1 MPFIHGQIDWSA
13 QRAATMADVR
23 SMVRAV
29 DGHPWSSSAVEDVET
44 RKTHCVFA
52 CQVERGSACGALRI
66 GPAVTTRAPISVV
79 ADLQLYDR
87 GALGSQLGIAPS
99 EARDLDD
106 LSLILAAYDR
116 WGSGFADRLLAEGTL
131 AIYDRRR
138 HQLVCWR
145 DPAGVRPLYYRHL
158 PGRSFIFSSDL
169 TSLSAN
175 AGIPGVA
182 DLPYLRSLLEAG
194 GRFSHPSRT
203 LLEGVR
209 KLPAGHLLIVDDSG
223 LRIDRYWRP
232 NALPERRY
240 PSDRDYV
247 EKLREI
253 LEQAVACRVLGREDQ
268 VGAHLSGGLDS
279 SSLAVLAARVVART
293 GRTLTGFSWAPP
305 RERVAEL
312 DGDERLLAEAAAR
325 YGKVD
330 LRYTTLLPHHVA
342 DVTRTDRAL
351 RPVEAMRYEAATSRL
366 AVEFGLHTMISGWGG
381 DEGIVWN
388 GTGYFADLARRGRW
402 LKAQRELRL
411 RAALHEGGP
420 LLGAWKRRVVTPL
433 LPDRALYGLG
443 WLERPSTR
451 GWPAELRPEVI
462 RSLADVQPLIAP
474 PGQRERPGVRRMQIE
489 RLTGGA
495 LQYRMEA
502 WASHGAL
509 LGLTYTFPLLDKRII
524 EFALSIPDRL
534 YFKDGWK
541 RWLYRTAMDG
551 ILPDAVRWNPD
562 KYDDAAIAQSRLV
575 ATEVAERHREMFR
588 ERSDNPFVD
597 VELLLA
603 PDRDPNG
610 WTGTAAWMAFT
621 GLRLP

>member
-1 MPFIHGQIDWSA
+1 
-13 QRAATMADVR
+13 
-23 SMVRAV
+23 
-29 DGHPWSSSAVEDVET
+29 
-44 RKTHCVFA
+44 
-52 CQVERGSACGALRI
+52 
-66 GPAVTTRAPISVV
+66 
-79 ADLQLYDR
+79 
-87 GALGSQLGIAPS
+87 
-99 EARDLDD
+99 
-106 LSLILAAYDR
+106 
-116 WGSGFADRLLAEGTL
+116 
-131 AIYDRRR
+131 
-138 HQLVCWR
+138 
-145 DPAGVRPLYYRHL
+145 
-158 PGRSFIFSSDL
+158 
-169 TSLSAN
+169 
-175 AGIPGVA
+175 
-182 DLPYLRSLLEAG
+182 
-194 GRFSHPSRT
+194 
-203 LLEGVR
+203 
-209 KLPAGHLLIVDDSG
+209 
-223 LRIDRYWRP
+223 
-232 NALPERRY
+232 
-240 PSDRDYV
+240 
-247 EKLREI
+247 
-253 LEQAVACRVLGREDQ
+253 
-268 VGAHLSGGLDS
+268 
-279 SSLAVLAARVVART
+279 
-293 GRTLTGFSWAPP
+293 
-305 RERVAEL
+305 
-312 DGDERLLAEAAAR
+312 
-325 YGKVD
+325 
-330 LRYTTLLPHHVA
+330 VA

-462 RSLADVQPLIAP
+462 RSLADVQPLVAP

-575 ATEVAERHREMFR
+575 ATEVAERHREMLR

-597 VELLLA
+597 VERLLA